1 MKIDLDKLISHTRW
15 INQATQARRR
25 RSAVQQQASA
35 PSNAMAMAQAYVDRE
50 LDASRG
56 HFGRFVVQALRD
68 GLPIRICGTELP
80 SSDRQRDNDWRP
92 YLAYLDIAAAY
103 FGYFGSK
110 LAQPYQRIPAFPDRN
125 RSWVSTLPKTTPRDV
140 ATALARAMQ
149 TPGRTVDQRRVKRQ
163 VAPFSVSGSRSV
175 APEDRRLTVLSMG
188 GGRDSIALALIL
200 ANYDD
205 PWIVRHFPKA
215 AKEARRYRS
224 SNPDLDLVAAFSDTG
239 DEYPFTYEV
248 LDDFDAYL
256 KKTGNGKDG
265 ARHPFQLVRLEKP
278 VDPRTGKLVPAR
290 AIMQAVRGEELTPS
304 SRVSDEVLRNQWW
317 SHAIPGESAVEAAS
331 RGKHHL
337 RPPLYLEHV
346 YSGTMTA
353 RDNASCTA
361 NQKIVVLDRFVQD
374 LASERFGIVRPW
386 RDKGQRTTMAP
397 WARAVNE
404 ARAGRHRRLIGIHA
418 GERGRTDLRTGG
430 RWPARIV
437 DAHDSRYKPGA
448 GPKPACTWGR
458 RSGDFTPRPGYAG
471 ACYADATNEYHYPLV
486 DWGIDEAGEEKIL
499 DHYGWG
505 HTRKSGC
512 RAVLRG
518 VRGLHRGVRQRGG
531 RGAGQPP
538 PSLGAAPPGPHGD
551 CPAPTGQRSRAPA
564 CAGSSRH
571 PHRPVD
577 QDPVLRRSPRRRSD
591 GVRTPDRPG
600 SGCAGPSLHP
610 ASQAASV

>member
-1 MKIDLDKLISHTRW
+1 
-15 INQATQARRR
+15 
-25 RSAVQQQASA
+25 
-35 PSNAMAMAQAYVDRE
+35 
-50 LDASRG
+50 
-56 HFGRFVVQALRD
+56 
-68 GLPIRICGTELP
+68 
-80 SSDRQRDNDWRP
+80 
-92 YLAYLDIAAAY
+92 
-103 FGYFGSK
+103 
-110 LAQPYQRIPAFPDRN
+110 
-125 RSWVSTLPKTTPRDV
+125 
-140 ATALARAMQ
+140 
-149 TPGRTVDQRRVKRQ
+149 
-163 VAPFSVSGSRSV
+163 
-175 APEDRRLTVLSMG
+175 MG

-512 RAVLRG
+512 RACHWQRSSRCTRSTSRRSTTRWPRSWATSTVAGCSTSRSARRLPSTDRAAKPSSS
-518 VRGLHRGVRQRGG
+518 VRWLE
-531 RGAGQPP
+531 PTP
-538 PSLGAAPPGPHGD
+538 PSTCGP
-551 CPAPTGQRSRAPA
+551 RSGLTQEPE
-564 CAGSSRH
+564 
-571 PHRPVD
+571 
-577 QDPVLRRSPRRRSD
+577 
-591 GVRTPDRPG
+591 
-600 SGCAGPSLHP
+600 
-610 ASQAASV
+610 ASE